1 MTMELWLLIIDK
13 AKGAAVKKL
22 MTYILDNCA
31 KKFPE
36 TEFAVI
42 DGALYEFN
50 KKLIARIG

>member
-1 MTMELWLLIIDK
+1 
-13 AKGAAVKKL
+13 

-42 DGALYEFN
+42 DGGLYDFN